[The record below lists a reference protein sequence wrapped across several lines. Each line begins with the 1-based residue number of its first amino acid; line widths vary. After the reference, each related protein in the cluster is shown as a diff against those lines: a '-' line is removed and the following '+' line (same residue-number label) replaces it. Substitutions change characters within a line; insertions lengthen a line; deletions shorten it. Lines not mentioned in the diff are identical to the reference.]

1 MSRERA
7 ARLSLLRVLR
17 AASAEI
23 ISKSVWQLLLLNFE
37 SGRGGILKPELS
49 LTRMIQVQDIRNNRL
64 DSSSVMIDGKT
75 LSSAGWIPPTVGAV
89 FMWATL
95 ALACLSCF
103 DRGLV
108 RLLYSLPIAG
118 TFKLK
123 QAESLPK
130 GYLLLLREAKK
141 LLPEPCDERSAT

>member
-37 SGRGGILKPELS
+37 SGREGILKPELS

-64 DSSSVMIDGKT
+64 DSSSVMINGKT
-75 LSSAGWIPPTVGAV
+75 LSSAG
-89 FMWATL
+89 
-95 ALACLSCF
+95 
-103 DRGLV
+103 
-108 RLLYSLPIAG
+108 
-118 TFKLK
+118 
-123 QAESLPK
+123 
-130 GYLLLLREAKK
+130 
-141 LLPEPCDERSAT
+141 